1 MVVTPNIGS
10 KANGGVYFKLIKPS
24 DFNTTVSL
32 PDTFIA
38 TTSSKFILEK
48 LIGKIGS
55 NPQAEAAGFNAFAG
69 KYGIQEFENLDYG
82 EPDLDG
88 LPLMYVFY
96 ADGVHSP
103 SETR

>member
-48 LIGKIGS
+48 LIKIGS
-55 NPQAEAAGFNAFAG
+55 NPQAEAAAGFNAFAG

-88 LPLMYVFY
+88 
-96 ADGVHSP
+96 HH
-103 SETR
+103 